1 MPEKDLDLLLN
12 TCLLAGKIMTE
23 SNAEMYRVEDT
34 MSRIASASGNYRLV
48 SYVTQTGLFIG
59 FDRTS
64 TIRMEQITN
73 RTINL
78 ERVVKVNNLS
88 RKYVANELTL
98 EELYSALQEVEKDRR
113 MFPVWLQIISA
124 AIISG
129 TIMILFGGELKDL
142 PITLSIGGVGYIVYL
157 CSLLFFRIKFLAE
170 FLSSLIIG
178 IAAILSV
185 RLGIGLNQDLIIIGC
200 VMPLVPGVQI
210 TNAIRDLLAGH
221 YVSGVSRGAEAMM
234 TAAMIGF
241 AIAFIFQIFY

>member
-157 CSLLFFRIKFLAE
+157 CSLRFFRIKFLAE

>member
-1 MPEKDLDLLLN
+1 MPERDVDLLLN

-157 CSLLFFRIKFLAE
+157 CSLRFFRIKFLAE

>member
-142 PITLSIGGVGYIVYL
+142 PITFSIGGVGYIVYL
-157 CSLLFFRIKFLAE
+157 CSLRFFRIKFLAE